1 MSATHRAFKV
11 LITGSASGIGL
22 AITDALTR
30 CGASVF
36 ATDADGEAL
45 QRIAT
50 ERGWPDDRVHTAA
63 LDVRESAR
71 WIAAEKAALGAMDGL
86 TTLINVAGVLHPGWV
101 HEIDVDDAQA
111 QVDVNLMGVV
121 RGMRAVT
128 PGFVERRHGHVI
140 NVASMA
146 ALAPIDGIAV
156 YSATKYA
163 VRGFSLAAATELRRK
178 GVFVTVL
185 CPDAVRTPMLDRQE
199 AYEESDM
206 VFSGP
211 RDLAPEEVAAA
222 VLDAMLHR
230 PLEVY
235 LPRHRGWLARLVDV
249 FPQSAVAIGD
259 LVRRRGH
266 KRRVDLQQKES
277 P

>member
-11 LITGSASGIGL
+11 LLTGSASGIGL
-22 AITDALTR
+22 AITDALAQH
-30 CGASVF
+30 GATVF

-45 QRIAT
+45 RSVAAQ
-50 ERGWPDDRVHTAA
+50 RGWPDDRVHTAT
-63 LDVRESAR
+63 LDVRDSAR
-71 WIAAEKAALGAMDGL
+71 WVAAEKAAIGAMDGL

-101 HEIDVDDAQA
+101 HEIDVDDAQL

-121 RGMRAVT
+121 RGMRAVV
-128 PGFVERRHGHVI
+128 PGFVQRRQGHVI

-146 ALAPIDGIAV
+146 ALAPIEGISV

-178 GVFVTVL
+178 GVAVTVL

-199 AYEESDM
+199 RFEESDM

-211 RDLAPEEVAAA
+211 RDLAPEEVASA

-249 FPQSAVAIGD
+249 FPQSAVAMGE
-259 LVRRRGH
+259 LVRRRGR
-266 KRRVDLQQKES
+266 KRRVNLQQTE
-277 P
+277 